1 MLMVTDGCA
10 NGVSHRHP
18 FSSRSPP
25 PRLASPRRRTLL
37 TASFAGDPN
46 PPLTSRPSTFLRI
59 ATFHGLITRA
69 PFHAL
74 DENKPS
80 ITVPTFFRIR
90 EKSQGIDRII
100 SLLLSRDLFSRVN
113 EGIKRVIN
121 RSSACINFDE
131 SKFFLF
137 FSPSPSF
144 SFFSLARD
152 AKMDSEDP
160 FDTTRLTYD
169 RVTQRAVVNVN

>member
-1 MLMVTDGCA
+1 MK
-10 NGVSHRHP
+10 
-18 FSSRSPP
+18 
-25 PRLASPRRRTLL
+25 
-37 TASFAGDPN
+37 N
-46 PPLTSRPSTFLRI
+46 PKES
-59 ATFHGLITRA
+59 
-69 PFHAL
+69 
-74 DENKPS
+74 E
-80 ITVPTFFRIR
+80 
-90 EKSQGIDRII
+90 IDRIM

-137 FSPSPSF
+137 FSPPPSF
-144 SFFSLARD
+144 SFFFLARD

>member
-1 MLMVTDGCA
+1 MK
-10 NGVSHRHP
+10 
-18 FSSRSPP
+18 
-25 PRLASPRRRTLL
+25 
-37 TASFAGDPN
+37 N
-46 PPLTSRPSTFLRI
+46 PKES
-59 ATFHGLITRA
+59 
-69 PFHAL
+69 
-74 DENKPS
+74 E
-80 ITVPTFFRIR
+80 
-90 EKSQGIDRII
+90 IDRIM

-137 FSPSPSF
+137 FSLSFPPSF